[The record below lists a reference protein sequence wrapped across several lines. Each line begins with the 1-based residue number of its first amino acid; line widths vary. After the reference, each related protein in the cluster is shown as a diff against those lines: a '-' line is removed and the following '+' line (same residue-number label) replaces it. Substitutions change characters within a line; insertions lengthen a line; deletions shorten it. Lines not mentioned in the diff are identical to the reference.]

1 MVSPAKMCILDL
13 FRLQME
19 VRVKKRKDGVHLRH
33 NRLVSSSSVSGNTS
47 LVSSGKHKRKPDKRG
62 GACMHPSGR
71 SGSPCLNPACGM
83 HSAEFGSARV
93 SPYSSVK
100 TLSTQFTEECK
111 GQCHCKDGHKSC
123 SKGSKSGMMVA
134 NFIDVDE
141 NELQGKDN
149 LAFVRDNLSC
159 GGTVNR
165 CSFLNRYRKKLKE
178 LQEEEEREAAKR
190 KQNGDAITSTLRRKR
205 MQLLLPFGNDR
216 VISSRDPAV
225 MPDPDR

>member
-1 MVSPAKMCILDL
+1 MPAKMCILDL

-47 LVSSGKHKRKPDKRG
+47 LASTTNHRGKKGKSG
-62 GACMHPSGR
+62 GACMHPGGR
-71 SGSPCLNPACGM
+71 SDSPCLNPACGL
-83 HSAEFGSARV
+83 HTSELGSARV

-100 TLSTQFTEECK
+100 TLSTQFTEDCK
-111 GQCHCKDGHKSC
+111 GRCHCKDGHKSC
-123 SKGSKSGMMVA
+123 SKGSKSGVMVA

-141 NELQGKDN
+141 NEDHGKDN
-149 LAFVRDNLSC
+149 LGFVRDSLSC

-178 LQEEEEREAAKR
+178 LQEEEEREAAKK
-190 KQNGDAITSTLRRKR
+190 KQNGDGISSTLRRKR

-216 VISSRDPAV
+216 VIPATDPAV

>member
-1 MVSPAKMCILDL
+1 M
-13 FRLQME
+13 
-19 VRVKKRKDGVHLRH
+19 KKRKDGVHLRH

-47 LVSSGKHKRKPDKRG
+47 LASVTNHKRKTDKFG
-62 GACMHPSGR
+62 AACMHPRGR
-71 SGSPCLNPACGM
+71 SDSPCLNPACSL
-83 HSAEFGSARV
+83 HTSKFGSAKI

-111 GQCHCKDGHKSC
+111 GVCHCKDGHKSC
-123 SKGSKSGMMVA
+123 SKGSTGGMIA

-141 NELQGKDN
+141 SEVQGKDN
-149 LAFVRDNLSC
+149 LGFVRDNLSC

-190 KQNGDAITSTLRRKR
+190 KENGDAATSTLRRKR

-216 VISSRDPAV
+216 VISARDPTD

>member
-1 MVSPAKMCILDL
+1 MCILDL

-19 VRVKKRKDGVHLRH
+19 VRVKKRKQGTHLRH
-33 NRLVSSSSVSGNTS
+33 NRLFSSSSVSGNTS
-47 LVSSGKHKRKPDKRG
+47 LASTGKQKRNTEKCG
-62 GACMHPSGR
+62 GACSHPRGR
-71 SGSPCLNPACGM
+71 SESICLNPSCAM
-83 HSAEFGSARV
+83 NTSEFGSGKI

-100 TLSTQFTEECK
+100 TLSTQFTDEFKGLCQCK
-111 GQCHCKDGHKSC
+111 EGRKTSKDSQ
-123 SKGSKSGMMVA
+123 SGMRMA

-141 NELQGKDN
+141 NEGIGKDN
-149 LAFVRDNLSC
+149 LGFVRDNLSC

-178 LQEEEEREAAKR
+178 LQEEEEKANAKR
-190 KQNGDAITSTLRRKR
+190 KNVDPKSSTLRRKR

-225 MPDPDR
+225 MPDPER